1 MDKGDIT
8 ISEAFELY
16 RVDYI
21 SFKGLSV
28 KTEEAYITASKLLT
42 RLYGDMKMQELTFAH
57 IREWRIWLSG
67 WQKSDTTRSY
77 IICLRMVLKFL
88 RKRGFI
94 VLDPDNIPVPIRE
107 GRIVSFLN
115 ELEYEQFITAVA
127 LPRRGYSKIN
137 RIRNVAV
144 IELLYATGLR
154 NSELCSLNRDSIKDR
169 TFTVIGKGRKPRIG
183 FVSSEAM
190 DAIDNYLKLR
200 TDNDRALFVSEQTG
214 KRMSAGTLRR
224 VFQNVCARTEF
235 EHITPH
241 TIRHS
246 YATKLLRRHVDVRY
260 VKEFLGH
267 SSLETTQMYTHVVDE
282 DLKAIYDK
290 VHAY

>member
-1 MDKGDIT
+1 MIDFDIT
-8 ISEAFELY
+8 ISQAFELY
-16 RVDYI
+16 RIDYI

-28 KTEEAYITASKLLT
+28 KTEEAYMTASKLLT
-42 RLYGDMKMQELTFAH
+42 RFYGDLKVREMTFAH
-57 IREWRIWLSG
+57 VRDWRTWLSG
-67 WQKSDTTRSY
+67 WQKSDTSRSY

-88 RKRGFI
+88 RKRGYDI
-94 VLDPDNIPVPIRE
+94 LDPDNIPVPVRE
-107 GRIVSFLN
+107 GRVVSFLN
-115 ELEYEQFITAVA
+115 ENEYAEFIKEVA
-127 LPRRGYSKIN
+127 QPRRGYSRVN
-137 RIRNVAV
+137 RVRNVAV

-183 FVSSEAM
+183 FVSPEAM
-190 DAIDNYLKLR
+190 AAIGEYLKLR

-214 KRMSAGTLRR
+214 KRMTSGTLRR
-224 VFQNVCARTEF
+224 VFQNVCARTDF

-246 YATKLLRRHVDVRY
+246 YATKLLRRRVDVRY

-267 SSLETTQMYTHVVDE
+267 SSLETTQMYTHVIDE
-282 DLKAIYDK
+282 DLKAIYDRA
-290 VHAY
+290 HAY